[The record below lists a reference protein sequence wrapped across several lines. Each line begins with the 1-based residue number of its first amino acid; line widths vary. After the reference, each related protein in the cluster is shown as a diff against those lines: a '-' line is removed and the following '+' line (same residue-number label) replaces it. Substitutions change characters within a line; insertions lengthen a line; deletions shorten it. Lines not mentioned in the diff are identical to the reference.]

1 MTKIWD
7 FSLYEPL
14 MVDLIDLTSIPEGWV
29 DIELINDEYV
39 KDNVLILNIVG
50 YYIHHTDECL
60 ILARDIALDAELV
73 GGVILIP
80 CKTINKISRVK
91 TEEL

>member
-14 MVDLIDLTSIPEGWV
+14 MVDLIDLTNIMDSWV
-29 DIELINDEYV
+29 DVETINDDYI
-39 KDNVLILNIVG
+39 KDNLSTLTMLG
-50 YYIHHTDECL
+50 YYIYHNDECL
-60 ILARDIALDAELV
+60 ILARDIILDTDWV